1 MDKNLQILVSGCSF
15 SESQPGYDSNDKK
28 QWKPWSDFLSD
39 EFVVKNVAKGSM
51 GNFGISKSIVKE
63 ILGGYQPDLVII
75 QWSGIARR
83 FTKKDSD
90 LVIEVLKTPSKSL
103 ELVGLDLFSQDTI
116 DKYSEDIMYGSLQ
129 EILLVQEFLEKRKIP
144 YLCFW
149 GWQEVTYYYGAK
161 TANLFYNDNW
171 FLLNDNNLGFR
182 EYTISNLG
190 EDNILDCGHPN
201 TDAHK
206 LLYEKE
212 ILPRVKLH
220 ITKKSMI

>member
-1 MDKNLQILVSGCSF
+1 MDKSLKILVSGCSF
-15 SESQPGYDSNDKK
+15 SQSQPGYNPRDDK
-28 QWKPWSDFLSD
+28 QWKPWSDFLAED
-39 EFVVKNVAKGSM
+39 FQVKNVAKGSM

-63 ILGGYQPDLVII
+63 ILDGYQPDLVII

-90 LVIEVLKTPSKSL
+90 LVMEVLKTSTKSL
-103 ELVGLDLFSQDTI
+103 ELVGLDLFSESMI
-116 DKYSEDIMYGSLQ
+116 DKYSEDIADGSLQ

-149 GWQEVTYYYGAK
+149 GWREIWKYGME
-161 TANLFYNDNW
+161 TAELFYNDNW
-171 FLLNDNNLGFR
+171 FLLNDNNLGFL
-182 EYTISNLG
+182 EFVEENL
-190 EDNILDCGHPN
+190 DSSYILDCGHPN

-206 LLYEKE
+206 LLYKKE

-220 ITKKSMI
+220 KSKKSII